1 MNCREVEPLLG
12 AYLDGEL
19 DLLHSLDIEAHLGR
33 CELCA
38 KSLEELRQTGFAVS
52 AAPRYR
58 ASKQLRARLV
68 HPASE
73 QRRVFAPVNLRWAA
87 VAAGFLLAAV
97 TVWKFVPPPDQ
108 ATGRMERSVVDN
120 HVRSLLANHLL
131 DVQSADRQTIQP
143 WFSGKLDYAPEVE
156 DISAHGFRLLGG
168 RLDYLEGRPV
178 AALVYQRAQHVVNVF
193 VWPATGQPDRPA
205 QAHSVEGYQVVGWR
219 AKGMNWWAVSDL
231 SPASLEEMPLCPC
244 FMPPHPA
251 LQARNL
257 RNIIR
262 PASD

>member
-1 MNCREVEPLLG
+1 MNCREAEPLLG

-19 DLLHSLDIEAHLGR
+19 DLMHSLEIEAHLAGCGPCSR
-33 CELCA
+33 ALAELKQLGLA
-38 KSLEELRQTGFAVS
+38 ISG
-52 AAPRYR
+52 APRYR
-58 ASKQLRARLV
+58 PSRQLRARLA
-68 HPASE
+68 HPA
-73 QRRVFAPVNLRWAA
+73 AGNARWLAVAASLVLAA
-87 VAAGFLLAAV
+87 VA
-97 TVWKFVPPPDQ
+97 VWKFAPTTDRD
-108 ATGRMERSVVDN
+108 GRRMETAIVEN
-120 HVRSLLANHLL
+120 HIRSLLADHLV
-131 DVQSADRQTIQP
+131 DVHSADRRTIQP

-156 DISAHGFRLLGG
+156 DISAHGFLLLGG

-193 VWPATGQPDRPA
+193 VWPALGQKDRAA

-231 SPASLEEMPLCPC
+231 NAAGLEELPLCPC

-251 LQARNL
+251 LEARNQRKL
-257 RNIIR
+257 IR